1 MNEVDRNMRTFINKI
16 FSREIP
22 GTVAFF
28 TTLLAFF
35 GTWILAAW
43 MMSEGTLIKF
53 SADWKFSRWFLAV
66 AGVLALTA
74 LVCNLG
80 FCYRKV
86 PERFRKWFLPGSF
99 LLCCAVGGCGYFA
112 GVKTACCVFIG
123 AFVWLLPF
131 ALFYKEWRRLLP
143 VSCFYTSATV
153 GTLLCCTLLAN
164 HLDRIQ
170 IEAAPPGKSFP
181 WSFLCYLF
189 FFAAFIFH
197 AKFYAATE
205 KKPLTKYFNPAVVFL
220 FAAFLATYGIS
231 YTLAWNSERKAADAM
246 KAFEQYFGSSTDA
259 GSLHKL
265 YYGDKKGDEGIR
277 FWPRVHEV
285 FNEYGYYTMRH
296 FRAAHSAPHGH
307 FSGNIKE
314 KWKKEFLASP
324 QVQELT
330 ELFTGSVPL
339 PYRKYKNVRLPE
351 IVVDEVPI
359 AVDFAKIQLW
369 LVHFA
374 LEEKNHAQA
383 VEAFDRL
390 CKYKKILQNSIFSL
404 SHQKAF
410 LYTVLQFWGMEKLL
424 TSSLLKERNLKK
436 YLHSFEAERTKLPE
450 LEKKC
455 VFGESSM
462 YFDMLHLVG
471 EEAMVFFP
479 PMKYFFERVRITSIS
494 CAQADSFAA
503 AAEKINNAEQKYM
516 IELFLNFSKLRDC
529 FKAADLRLLLLETQL
544 KLELEK
550 IATGRYP
557 DKTPAWF
564 PIDPFTGKQLN
575 YRKGLIE
582 RTALFYD
589 PESKYMDRKVHK
601 INAVAIWSSGPDRK
615 NTPATDMDYL
625 SVITPLPH
633 TPKLEKKP

>member
-1 MNEVDRNMRTFINKI
+1 
-16 FSREIP
+16 
-22 GTVAFF
+22 
-28 TTLLAFF
+28 
-35 GTWILAAW
+35 
-43 MMSEGTLIKF
+43 
-53 SADWKFSRWFLAV
+53 
-66 AGVLALTA
+66 
-74 LVCNLG
+74 
-80 FCYRKV
+80 
-86 PERFRKWFLPGSF
+86 
-99 LLCCAVGGCGYFA
+99 VGGCGYFA

-123 AFVWLLPF
+123 AFFWLLPF

-164 HLDRIQ
+164 HLDWIQ
-170 IEAAPPGKSFP
+170 IEAAPPGKIFP

-277 FWPRVHEV
+277 FWPRVYEV
-285 FNEYGYYTMRH
+285 MCEYHYNIMRH
-296 FRAAHSAPHGH
+296 FILPHGAPHGH
-307 FSGNIKE
+307 FPENIKK

-324 QVQELT
+324 QVQELS

-339 PYRKYKNVRLPE
+339 PYRKYKNGKLHDLILE
-351 IVVDEVPI
+351 ESDI

-369 LVHFA
+369 SLHFA
-374 LEEKNHAQA
+374 LEEKNHTQA
-383 VEAFDRL
+383 VEAFERL
-390 CKYKKILQNSIFSL
+390 CKYKKILQNSIFGCLHVQAS
-404 SHQKAF
+404 A
-410 LYTVLQFWGMEKLL
+410 YIIAQFWGLENLL
-424 TSSLLKERNLKK
+424 TSSSLKEKDLEK
-436 YLHSFEAERTKLPE
+436 YLHSFEAERKKLPE
-450 LEKKC
+450 LEKNC
-455 VFGESSM
+455 VFGDSSM
-462 YFDMLHLVG
+462 RFDILHSIG
-471 EEAMVFFP
+471 EEAKFFFP
-479 PMKYFFERVRITSIS
+479 PMKYFFDRVRITSIS

-503 AAEKINNAEQKYM
+503 AAVKMKNARTKYVLEKFFGYSSWGN
-516 IELFLNFSKLRDC
+516 LFTETNLH
-529 FKAADLRLLLLETQL
+529 LLLFETQL

-550 IATGRYP
+550 RATGRYP

-582 RTALFYD
+582 RTALFYN
-589 PESKYMDRKVHK
+589 PETKQLCND
-601 INAVAIWSSGPDRK
+601 
-615 NTPATDMDYL
+615 
-625 SVITPLPH
+625 ITPDIVNKMNDILFNH
-633 TPKLEKKP
+633 SAVKKLDPFVQKRINHEAISSDLRR